1 MPSSTDKVPDVVI
14 ELTGFVNMFQRETPC
29 HLRNKKKDFS
39 EFQIHMFSNPW
50 EKNEIQ
56 WEWEQEWSKEIELA
70 NGRSPFLEHKSERFK
85 DPWE

>member
-1 MPSSTDKVPDVVI
+1 
-14 ELTGFVNMFQRETPC
+14 MFQREIPC

-70 NGRSPFLEHKSERFK
+70 NGK
-85 DPWE
+85 DGW

>member
-1 MPSSTDKVPDVVI
+1 
-14 ELTGFVNMFQRETPC
+14 MFQREIPC
-29 HLRNKKKDFS
+29 HLRNKKKDFN

-70 NGRSPFLEHKSERFK
+70 NGK
-85 DPWE
+85 DGW